1 MGPYL
6 NVVAARFV
14 DMLRPLY
21 SPIPS
26 SYIHP
31 HICFMVLLNIL
42 NDRDGVYTQDLL
54 HYVQPAR
61 LIQEIQRSVENNEQA
76 TEESELM

>member
-1 MGPYL
+1 
-6 NVVAARFV
+6 
-14 DMLRPLY
+14 
-21 SPIPS
+21 
-26 SYIHP
+26 
-31 HICFMVLLNIL
+31 MVLFNIL
-42 NDRDGVYTQDLL
+42 GDRDGVYTQDLL